1 MHINGVELEYNYS
14 EEKTNRATMEAVLYM
29 AEKGNESA
37 GKPLPDSIGILS
49 AGIKYCF
56 DLIFGKGTGERVCGK
71 ENDLLVCVNAY
82 SELIKEKQRQEEIM
96 LESAR
101 KLQELLGGTEE
112 EAEKAEEV

>member
-1 MHINGVELEYNYS
+1 MQINGVELEYNYS

-112 EAEKAEEV
+112 EAEKAEKV

>member
-1 MHINGVELEYNYS
+1 MQINGVELEYNYS

-29 AEKGNESA
+29 AEKGNESV
-37 GKPLPDSIGILS
+37 GKPLPDNIGILS
-49 AGIKYCF
+49 AGIKHCF

-101 KLQELLGGTEE
+101 KLNEFIGEPEEDTEKP
-112 EAEKAEEV
+112 EAV